1 MIHLVKDT
9 SGIFR
14 QRISVDGHEFFADV
28 DAGLGGEDSAPD
40 PHDLLDSSLA
50 ACTAITLSMFAKRR
64 NIPLASVNIEVK
76 RDDSREKAGEYHLE
90 MEIELEGELS
100 DEQRQQLMSIVEK
113 CPIHKLLS
121 HATIHISSTLVNS
134 ASSLSPSQIQLIPPR
149 TQDIGFPVKRLLPSR
164 LKQRVGPFIFV
175 DHMGPAYFAEGTTGG
190 DVRQHPHIG
199 LATVTYLFSGAMMH
213 RDSLGMVQRIEPGA
227 INLMTAGHGI
237 VHSERVPDDIRAN
250 QTPVEGIQTWLALP
264 TDEEDCEPSFAHYAA
279 ERIPAVRAQGLTGR
293 LLIGEAFGVNSP
305 VKTASK
311 TIYLDLQLEPGAEY
325 QAQFPQMELAVYVVD
340 GDVSVDGETVPQYN
354 LGVFNDS
361 ATIRA
366 VNSAH
371 VLLLGGEPLAGER
384 YILWN
389 FVASAR
395 EKVKLAAT
403 RWSNGEFTLVP
414 GETEWIPLP
423 TP

>member
-1 MIHLVKDT
+1 MIHLEKDS

-14 QRISVDGHEFFADV
+14 QRISIDGHELFADV
-28 DAGLGGEDSAPD
+28 DTGLGGEDSAPD
-40 PHDLLDSSLA
+40 PHGLLDSSLA

-64 NIPLASVNIEVK
+64 NIPLASVNIDVK
-76 RDDSREKAGEYHLE
+76 RDDSREKAGEYNLD
-90 MEIELEGELS
+90 MRIELKGELS
-100 DEQRQQLMSIVEK
+100 DEQRQQLMGIVEK

-121 HATIHISSTLVNS
+121 HATITISSTLVSSAPCPNS
-134 ASSLSPSQIQLIPPR
+134 TQIQLVPPR

-175 DHMGPAYFAEGTTGG
+175 DHMGPAHFERGTTAG

-213 RDSLGMVQRIEPGA
+213 RDSLGIVQRIEPGA
-227 INLMTAGHGI
+227 VNLMTAGKGI
-237 VHSERVPDDIRAN
+237 VHSERIPEDIRAA

-264 TDEEDCEPSFAHYAA
+264 TPEEDCEPSFAHYAA
-279 ERIPAVRAQGLTGR
+279 ERIPAIRAQGLNGR
-293 LLIGEAFGVNSP
+293 VLIGEAFGVVSP

-311 TIYLDLQLEPGAEY
+311 TLYIELQLEPGAEY
-325 QAQFPQMELAVYVVD
+325 LADFPQMELAVYVVD
-340 GDVSVDGETVPQYN
+340 GDVSVNGETVPQFN
-354 LGVFNDS
+354 LAVFGQS
-361 ATIRA
+361 SSIRA
-366 VNSAH
+366 ETRAH
-371 VLLLGGEPLAGER
+371 ILLLGGEPLEGER
-384 YILWN
+384 FILWN
-389 FVASAR
+389 FVASSR
-395 EKVKLAAT
+395 EKVKLAGT